1 MVIFPCILI
10 SLGGPGDH
18 VAPLHVGPV
27 RPAPASQ
34 PHAAPPGVLPSSAA
48 SAQAWLRSWP
58 LNRWNWN
65 SCVLMTPP
73 VEQEPSGEALW
84 MRVELARPEGGV
96 RRVCGSGTQLRDHC
110 LSARSCHT
118 CLRTALLRLGL
129 QSPHL
134 LTGARASPLL
144 PAVVQDHVE
153 PASASE

>member
-1 MVIFPCILI
+1 
-10 SLGGPGDH
+10 
-18 VAPLHVGPV
+18 
-27 RPAPASQ
+27 
-34 PHAAPPGVLPSSAA
+34 
-48 SAQAWLRSWP
+48 
-58 LNRWNWN
+58 
-65 SCVLMTPP
+65 MTPP

>member
-48 SAQAWLRSWP
+48 STQAWLRSWP

-129 QSPHL
+129 QPPQL
-134 LTGARASPLL
+134 LPRARASPLL
-144 PAVVQDHVE
+144 PSLVQGCIE